1 MSEKMNNVIFLARWY
16 PHRYD
21 PMFGLFVKRHAE
33 AAAMF
38 NKITVIYAQPVENLE
53 KKFEAETNED
63 GNLKEIRVYFRKTDN
78 KIVSIARFFKAVL
91 KGLKL
96 APKPD
101 LIHVHILTRLG
112 VIALIHNIFHKT
124 PYIITEHWSRY
135 LPGND
140 FGGFLHRKIT
150 AFVVKKAKTVTT
162 VTQNLATAMKNRGLK
177 NDNYIVLPNVVD
189 TNLFK
194 PVEKTRDDIP
204 HFTNISCFEDKS
216 KNISG
221 LLEAVAILKEKNRK
235 FLCTLIG
242 DGMDFEAMRQKC
254 HDLGLDDVVKFTGM
268 LEGEELAETLANQD
282 FLVISSNYENLP
294 VVILEALSC
303 GLPIV
308 STDVGGINEVI
319 GDGNGIL
326 VRKGEAETI
335 AAAIDEMFI
344 RYRDFQKESLRE
356 KIVAKNEKRNVGIFL
371 TKLYG
376 ETISMLL

>member
-1 MSEKMNNVIFLARWY
+1 MNNVIFLARWY

-53 KKFEAETNED
+53 KKFETETTEN
-63 GNLKEIRVYFRKTDN
+63 GNLKEIRIYFRKTDN
-78 KIVSIARFFKAVL
+78 KIISITRFFKAVG

-112 VIALIHNIFHKT
+112 VTALIYNIFHKI

-140 FGGFLHRKIT
+140 FGGFIHRKIT
-150 AFVVKKAKTVTT
+150 AMVVKRAKTVTT

-177 NDNYIVLPNVVD
+177 NDSYIVLPNVVD
-189 TNLFK
+189 TNLFR
-194 PVEKTRDDIP
+194 PVEKTTDDIVR
-204 HFTNISCFEDKS
+204 FTNISCFEDKS

-221 LLEAVAILKEKNRK
+221 LLEAVAILKGEGRK

-242 DGMDFEAMRQKC
+242 DGMDFEAMRQKS
-254 HDLGLDDVVKFTGM
+254 HDLGLDDMVIFTGM
-268 LEGEELAETLANQD
+268 LEGEELAKTLANQD
-282 FLVISSNYENLP
+282 FLVVSSNYENLP

-303 GLPIV
+303 GLPVV
-308 STDVGGINEVI
+308 STDVGGIREVI
-319 GDGNGIL
+319 SGENGIL
-326 VRKGEAETI
+326 VRKGGAETLST
-335 AAAIDEMFI
+335 AINEMI
-344 RYRDFQKESLRE
+344 IKHKEFKKDSLRGG
-356 KIVAKNEKRNVGIFL
+356 IVTKNEKRNVGVFL
-371 TKLYG
+371 TKLYEG
-376 ETISMLL
+376 IIEVRR